1 VQILLKILFK
11 CSFFEI
17 ASFFSSSCV
26 SVTITKNNSTTATGY
41 SFDDVCWG
49 QLVGVQDT
57 VNPLKNSCSRPA
69 RLPATAERS
78 LFEAAAVAGPER
90 VTGAGQTAKAGSQA
104 APHHVT
110 PASVKFI
117 QVQICFF

>member
-26 SVTITKNNSTTATGY
+26 SVTITKNNSTTATG
-41 SFDDVCWG
+41 
-49 QLVGVQDT
+49 VQDT
-57 VNPLKNSCSRPA
+57 LKNSCSRPA
-69 RLPATAERS
+69 RLPAAAERS